1 MELIMPP
8 THRRIAGLFTF
19 LLFALAS
26 QAAKPQTPLAPR
38 VGLARSEAGYI
49 LYTRHEVIQTQAAG
63 VRPLP
68 VPKIYSM
75 TADGREQRPFI
86 APAGSFGFVEARQPA
101 FSPDYKSVLFTSNY
115 ETARSALFTDV
126 FKLDLATGSILRLS
140 GAEWSAGYI
149 KGRGTIFGI
158 VQLGYADVAPLA
170 VSISVQGM
178 NGQIFKL
185 KGEMADA
192 QGKVLQGQYTYVIEN
207 VPAGKVWVKCWHS
220 RHKGDLKY
228 VDVAAN
234 RQNVVATMHLNE
246 GNWLVTNPS
255 ISSDGRL
262 VAVLSQHAWYLN
274 QSPGMVQPGDPRGVS
289 EQGFDTLAL
298 LDLAKAGQLV
308 FMWEP
313 TKMRG
318 QAAKDPR
325 LSPDGRFVAFTMGEM
340 PAESLAIASVDSL
353 LRGAPDVRVVAA
365 GQRALGVGA
374 VSCGQPAWSPDG
386 RRLAFIRFQS
396 DLNLNFTG
404 NLCVVNA
411 DGTGMA
417 LITQVRLNQCVT
429 NPCWSPDATRL
440 ATGLVTSRRPALN
453 ALDLA
458 GMNISSDIW
467 TIGADGTNPRQLTA
481 DGRSSEP
488 AWGR

>member
-1 MELIMPP
+1 MESIMPS
-8 THRRIAGLFTF
+8 THQRVAFFILL

-26 QAAKPQTPLAPR
+26 LAAKPQTPLAPR
-38 VGLARSEAGYI
+38 VGLARSDAGVI
-49 LYTRHEVIQTQAAG
+49 LYTRHEVISAQVAG
-63 VRPLP
+63 AQP
-68 VPKIYSM
+68 VPIPKIYSM

-86 APAGSFGFVEARQPA
+86 APAGSFGFVEARQPS

-115 ETARSALFTDV
+115 ESARSAMFTDV
-126 FKLDLATGSILRLS
+126 FKLDLATGLVLRLS
-140 GAEWSAGYI
+140 GAEWSAGEV

-158 VQLGYADVAPLA
+158 VQLGYAEVAPSA
-170 VSISVQGM
+170 INISVQGM
-178 NGQIFKL
+178 NGRIFKL

-192 QGKVLQGQYTYVIEN
+192 QGNALQGQYTYVIEN
-207 VPAGKVWVKCWHS
+207 VPAGRVWVKCWHS

-228 VDVAAN
+228 VDVAAHQ
-234 RQNVVATMHLNE
+234 QNVVATMHLNE
-246 GNWLVTNPS
+246 GNWLATNPS

-274 QSPGMVQPGDPRGVS
+274 QSPGMVQPEDPRGVS

-298 LDLAKAGQLV
+298 LDLAQAGRCV
-308 FMWEP
+308 FLWEP

-318 QAAKDPR
+318 QAAKDPK
-325 LSPDGRFVAFTMGEM
+325 LSPDGRFVAFTLGEM
-340 PAESLAIASVDSL
+340 PAESLAIASVASL
-353 LRGAPDVRVVAA
+353 LRGAPDVRVLAA
-365 GQRALGVGA
+365 GQKALGVGA
-374 VSCGQPAWSPDG
+374 ISCGQPAWSPDG
-386 RRLAFIRFQS
+386 RRLAFVRVQS

-411 DGTGMA
+411 DGTGMK

-429 NPCWSPDATRL
+429 TPCWSPDAAQL
-440 ATGLVTSRRPALN
+440 AMGLVTSRRSALN
-453 ALDLA
+453 ALDLV
-458 GMNISSDIW
+458 GLNISSDIW
-467 TIGADGTNPRQLTA
+467 TIGADGANARRLTT